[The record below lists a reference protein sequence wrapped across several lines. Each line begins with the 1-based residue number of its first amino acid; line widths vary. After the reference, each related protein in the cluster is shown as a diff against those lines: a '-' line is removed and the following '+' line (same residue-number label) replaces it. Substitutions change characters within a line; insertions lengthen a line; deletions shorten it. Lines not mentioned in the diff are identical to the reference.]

1 MKVRILTYSRG
12 ALAML
17 CGLALAAGMSTFRAK
32 AGVWDKKT
40 ILTVNQTIQVTDTV
54 LDPGTYVLRLDESS
68 PNRHIVRIFNDDQSH
83 LLGTI
88 LAIPAERLEPASDSV
103 FTFWE
108 TPPGTAKALRT
119 WFYPGA
125 DIGDEFPYPKS
136 LKQLAMATPAALAQ
150 APPPAPATTL
160 DAVMAQPAPPTPPPE
175 PAALTEEMTGE
186 SRDRLAEPVDA
197 SPAPPPAPL
206 PAPVQTSAPVDAP
219 ESPPAEQQPAELP
232 KTASPYPMIGLS
244 GAVMLGFA
252 GLLRLK
258 RSE

>member
-1 MKVRILTYSRG
+1 
-12 ALAML
+12 
-17 CGLALAAGMSTFRAK
+17 MSTFRAK

-54 LDPGTYVLRLDESS
+54 LDPGTYVLRLDETS

-83 LLGTI
+83 LIGTI
-88 LAIPAERLEPASDSV
+88 LAIPVERLEPTSDSV

-108 TPPGTAKALRT
+108 TPPGTAKAMRE
-119 WFYPGA
+119 WFYPGE
-125 DIGDEFPYPKS
+125 DIGEEFPYPKS
-136 LKQLAMATPAALAQ
+136 LKQLAMATPAAQTQ
-150 APPPAPATTL
+150 APPPAPATTP
-160 DAVMAQPAPPTPPPE
+160 DAAMAQPAPPTPPPE
-175 PAALTEEMTGE
+175 PAAMAEEMTGE

-197 SPAPPPAPL
+197 SPAPPPP
-206 PAPVQTSAPVDAP
+206 PVQTSAPVDAP

-258 RSE
+258 RSV

>member
-1 MKVRILTYSRG
+1 MF
-12 ALAML
+12 
-17 CGLALAAGMSTFRAK
+17 CGIASVAGLSTFRAK
-32 AGVWDKKT
+32 ASVWDKKT

-54 LDPGTYVLRLDESS
+54 LDPGTYVLRLDETS

-83 LLGTI
+83 LIGTI
-88 LAIPAERLEPASDSV
+88 LAIPAERIEPTSDSV

-108 TPPGTAKALRT
+108 TPPGTAKAIRE
-119 WFYPGA
+119 WFYPGE
-125 DIGDEFPYPKS
+125 DIGEEFQYPKS
-136 LKQLAMATPAALAQ
+136 LKQLAMATPAAQAQ
-150 APPPAPATTL
+150 APPPAPATTP

-175 PAALTEEMTGE
+175 PAALAEEMTGE

-197 SPAPPPAPL
+197 SPAPPPAP
-206 PAPVQTSAPVDAP
+206 VQTSASVDTP